1 MDSTDIRWLER
12 KENIDLIYATF
23 EKIKKQYPNDM
34 KMQEKALKDWYKS
47 LPDGEPAKRQNILI
61 ELKLEEYSSL
71 IIFQNQRMVIIMM
84 LSIL

>member
-1 MDSTDIRWLER
+1 
-12 KENIDLIYATF
+12 
-23 EKIKKQYPNDM
+23 M